1 LQKGYCYAR
10 KTRRFNADQEKELT
24 RISKGG
30 IKKCHTSHIFS
41 YLDNLFSQ
49 HIENIRP
56 HTIEQK
62 GQLLQKTR
70 RALEKMNA
78 QARSELNITRLL
90 LPERYKLS
98 PYYETLSS
106 DMDEKQKALAMRWWL
121 ERIRTNQD
129 KSNAINRRTDLNRFF
144 PDISLHRILYHYY
157 GRLNKRE
164 IYTCDE
170 ILYSIWDSY
179 EGYYDDVVSNLLT
192 EHKTLFTTRRKADA
206 TIQRLI
212 DKGIIS
218 CKIYFRESG
227 TNRLLKPKRMLNL
240 SKDVEIA
247 AMSDLA
253 RTNEKDTS
261 AHDPMYDDYSYE
273 DWY

>member
-1 LQKGYCYAR
+1 M
-10 KTRRFNADQEKELT
+10 T
-24 RISKGG
+24 
-30 IKKCHTSHIFS
+30 KCGTPNIFG

-49 HIENIRP
+49 QIEDTRP

-70 RALEKMNA
+70 RALERMNA

-106 DMDEKQKALAMRWWL
+106 DMDEKQKTLAMRWLL
-121 ERIRTNQD
+121 ERMRTTRD
-129 KSNAINRRTDLNRFF
+129 KSNAINGRTDLNRFF
-144 PDISLHRILYHYY
+144 SDISLHRILYHYY
-157 GRLNKRE
+157 GGLNKRE

-179 EGYYDDVVSNLLT
+179 DGYYDDVVSKLLK
-192 EHKTLFTTRRKADA
+192 EHKALFTTRRKADA
-206 TIQRLI
+206 VIQRLK
-212 DKGIIS
+212 DKGIVS
-218 CKIYFRESG
+218 CKIYFKQS
-227 TNRLLKPKRMLNL
+227 NKDRLLKPKRILRL

-253 RTNEKDTS
+253 HTNEEDMS
-261 AHDPMYDDYSYE
+261 AHHPVYDDYSYE
-273 DWY
+273 KW

>member
-1 LQKGYCYAR
+1 MTNCG
-10 KTRRFNADQEKELT
+10 THN
-24 RISKGG
+24 
-30 IKKCHTSHIFS
+30 IFG

-56 HTIEQK
+56 HTIKEK
-62 GQLLQKTR
+62 GQLLRKAK
-70 RALEKMNA
+70 RAQVRMNA
-78 QARSELNITRLL
+78 QAKSELNITTLL
-90 LPERYKLS
+90 LPERYKIS

-106 DMDEKQKALAMRWWL
+106 EMDEKQKSLAMRWWL
-121 ERIRTNQD
+121 ERIRTNRD

-144 PDISLHRILYHYY
+144 SDISLHRTLYHYY

-164 IYTCDE
+164 IHTCTE
-170 ILYSIWDSY
+170 VLYSIWDSY
-179 EGYYDDVVSNLLT
+179 DGYYDDVVSKLLK
-192 EHKTLFTTRRKADA
+192 EHKTLFTARRKVDA
-206 TIQRLI
+206 IIQRLI
-212 DKGIIS
+212 DKGIIN
-218 CKIYFRESG
+218 CKIYFKESN
-227 TNRLLKPKRMLNL
+227 TDRLLKPKRILSL

-253 RTNEKDTS
+253 RTNEKDMS